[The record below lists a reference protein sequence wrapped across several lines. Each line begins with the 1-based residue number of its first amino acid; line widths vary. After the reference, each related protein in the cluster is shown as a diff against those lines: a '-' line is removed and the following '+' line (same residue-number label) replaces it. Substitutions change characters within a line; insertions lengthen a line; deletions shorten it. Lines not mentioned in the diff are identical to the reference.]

1 MWREGSAEDSVRM
14 EVSRGVDMFCL
25 LIYVLHTAVNSAG
38 V

>member
-14 EVSRGVDMFCL
+14 EVSRGVNMFCL
-25 LIYVLHTAVNSAG
+25 LIYVLHTAVNSTG